1 MKENPIAELD
11 IVEVA
16 KIAASIQTPGFT
28 AEQKVREAYQIL
40 EYAKFVQTHSLSQ
53 GVSPSSFIYNRENGI
68 DPKDEEE
75 FMPHPLY
82 DEVRLAYLQF
92 DPETDR
98 ELPVSYKEG
107 LARILPKVKPAER
120 ESRFARFL
128 ASTGEKSKID
138 EFKNSGFD
146 WSDFE
151 NFYVGY
157 RLWWEEE
164 LKQVKSKARKGKKGK
179 QGQVLRRND
188 KRKGARAGNILEKI
202 KKIS

>member
-1 MKENPIAELD
+1 MKENPIAEID
-11 IVEVA
+11 FVEVA
-16 KIAASIQTPGFT
+16 KIAAMIQTPDLT
-28 AEQKVREAYQIL
+28 PRQKIKEAYDL
-40 EYAKFVQTHSLSQ
+40 LSMAKHWQNESLKE
-53 GVSPSSFIYNRENGI
+53 GIDPSVLMYYRENRM

-75 FMPHPLY
+75 FMLHPLY
-82 DEVRLAYLQF
+82 DEVRVAYLQF
-92 DPETDR
+92 DPETDTG
-98 ELPVSYKEG
+98 LPVSYKEG

-120 ESRFARFL
+120 EGRLARFL
-128 ASTGEKSKID
+128 ASTGKKSKID
-138 EFKNSGFD
+138 EFKNSGFPWD
-146 WSDFE
+146 DFE

-157 RLWWEEE
+157 RLWWEQE